1 MKKQHR
7 LQKNEEFQQVFQL
20 GSSAANRQ
28 FVVYQLQKTEQQTV
42 RIGLSVSKKL
52 GNAVQRNRIKRLMKE
67 VLRDT
72 AEELKQ
78 DRDVVIIA
86 RKPVTSMELG
96 EMEKSLRHVLNVAKL
111 FQKPKRK
118 NIKR

>member
-1 MKKQHR
+1 MRKQHR
-7 LQKNEEFQQVFQL
+7 LQKNEDFQQVFQH
-20 GSSAANRQ
+20 GFSAANRQ
-28 FVVYQLQKTEQQTV
+28 FVVYQLQKPEQQTI

-52 GNAVQRNRIKRLMKE
+52 GNAVLRNRTKRLMKE

-86 RKPVTSMELG
+86 RKPVTAMDLG
-96 EMEKSLRHVLNVAKL
+96 EIEKSLRHVLNVAKL
-111 FQKPKRK
+111 FQKPQRK
-118 NIKR
+118 NMKR